1 MADNT
6 VFEIKDLVF
15 SYEKDAPV
23 LKGISLDIEE
33 GKITSVI
40 GSNGCGK
47 STLFHLLCGLLKPD
61 SGEIL
66 LGGKPSCAIPKR
78 EFAKKVSIVHQYN
91 TAPDDLTVRK
101 LVALGRTP
109 YHSAFSSAMSDED
122 RDAVKHALEITDTEK
137 YADRPVLDL
146 SGGQRQRV
154 WLAMAL
160 AQKTDILLLDEIT
173 TYLDVYYQL
182 QLLDMIKSLNR
193 DHGVTIVMV
202 LHDINEAIK
211 YSDNAVMLKGG
222 YLLDEGPAEEVIN
235 EKNLHEAF
243 NINTSI
249 REIDGQ
255 RICIYE

>member
-1 MADNT
+1 MADN
-6 VFEIKDLVF
+6 VLEIKDLVF
-15 SYEKDAPV
+15 SYDKSATI
-23 LKGISLDIEE
+23 LKGISLGIEK

-61 SGEIL
+61 SGGIFL
-66 LGGKPSCAIPKR
+66 NGAPASSIPKK
-78 EFAKKVSIVHQYN
+78 EFAKAVSIVHQYN

-109 YHSAFSSAMSDED
+109 YHSAFSPAMSDED
-122 RDAVKHALEITDTEK
+122 RDAVRHALEITDTLK
-137 YADRPVLDL
+137 YAERPVLDL

-182 QLLDMIKSLNR
+182 QLLNMIHDLNR
-193 DHGVTIVMV
+193 NHGVTIVMV

-211 YSDNAVMLKGG
+211 YSDNAIILKGG
-222 YLLDEGPAEEVIN
+222 CLLDEGPAEEVLN
-235 EKNLHEAF
+235 EKNLYEAF
-243 NINTSI
+243 NINTKI
-249 REIDGQ
+249 HEIDGR
-255 RICIYE
+255 RICVYQ